1 MEAIITGSEDEEQ
14 VAVRMAYFLDDMLN
28 VCSDRMALLVNT
40 GGGKFYVFNFIG
52 FLWV

>member
-1 MEAIITGSEDEEQ
+1 MDIVEAIITGSENEDE

-40 GGGKFYVFNFIG
+40 GGGKLKMFMWVF
-52 FLWV
+52 

>member
-1 MEAIITGSEDEEQ
+1 MEAIITGAEDEDQ

-40 GGGKFYVFNFIG
+40 GGGKCEYCILG
-52 FLWV
+52 T